1 MPGIESLNYLDYLVV
16 FLYGTLIIIAG
27 WIVSRFNERTSD
39 YFKGG
44 GRIPWGLS
52 AVSLFISGFSAFMF
66 VGAAGFTYRNGTS
79 AIILFSLAAPAYL
92 LGYFLYGQLWRRTRI
107 DTPLEFLTRRFSPGT
122 TYFYT
127 IISVV
132 PNVLILGIYIYTLCL
147 FISTA
152 FGFHSMSIGV
162 GGIVLTGIQVC
173 MLITGSILV
182 IYTLLGGLWAV
193 MVTDALQ
200 FIVLFVATLTMVPVA
215 YLFLGDGNSIDG
227 ISRLIHEAPEGYL
240 GFNLQDRPSLFWVA
254 YLINTVLGYNVNWHI
269 AQRYYSVPD
278 ERDTKKMA
286 LWCAGLSLVLPLFW
300 ILPVLASKVLYPDL
314 ASMWPELAE
323 PTEAAFVTLALDV
336 LPHGMMGVVVA
347 AMFAATMSS
356 ADTLLNWLS
365 AVITKDA
372 YVPLSQRLGWGLPSE
387 KAQLRVGRLC
397 VALMGIISILIAF
410 NMEKLG
416 GVFDVHTKATSLYSA
431 PMFIPVLLGLVF
443 TRSPWWSG
451 MISFGGGVVA
461 IIAVSLY
468 ANILHGLPANS
479 FNALFLDI
487 NLSVLGLE
495 VTRYELQML
504 VGTGASMACFFAS
517 MLLNKRKGTYKVRIE
532 HLEKDLRTPAWS
544 AVNEK
549 LDQRGMTA
557 YRLTARL
564 TLIVGGILILAV
576 IPTLNDPSWPINAI
590 GGTIALLIG
599 SCHYK
604 IYKQPETRYPKT
616 RNCKTHYVL
625 QVPIIHTHPIRQQP
639 KSGLHQLRWTPPVGY
654 IRIAVVFVEW
664 SFVYR

>member
-1 MPGIESLNYLDYLVV
+1 MPAIESLNYLDYLVV
-16 FLYGTLIIIAG
+16 FVYSTLIIAAG
-27 WIVSRFNERTSD
+27 WIVSRFNQKTSD

-79 AIILFSLAAPAYL
+79 AIILFSLAAPAYV

-122 TYFYT
+122 TYTYT
-127 IISVV
+127 IFSVV
-132 PNVLILGIYIYTLCL
+132 PNVLVLGIYIYTLCL
-147 FISTA
+147 FIATA
-152 FGFHSMSIGV
+152 FGFHTVSVELGFAT
-162 GGIVLTGIQVC
+162 LTGIQAC
-173 MLITGSILV
+173 MLATGIVLV
-182 IYTLLGGLWAV
+182 VYTLLGGLWAV

-200 FIVLFVATLTMVPVA
+200 FIVLFIATLIMVPVA
-215 YLFLGDGNSIDG
+215 YVFLGDGNGSDG
-227 ISRLIHEAPEGYL
+227 VVRLLNEAPEGYL
-240 GFNLQDRPSLFWVA
+240 GFNLQDRPTLFWGA
-254 YLINTVLGYNVNWHI
+254 YFINTLLGYNVNWHI

-278 ERDTKKMA
+278 ERDTRKMA

-323 PTEAAFVTLALDV
+323 PTEAAFVTLALDI
-336 LPHGMMGVVVA
+336 LPHGMIGIIVA

-356 ADTLLNWLS
+356 ADTLLNWLA
-365 AVITKDA
+365 AVLTKDA
-372 YVPLSQRLGWGLPSE
+372 FVPLSERIGWGVPDD
-387 KAQLRVGRLC
+387 KAQLRFGRIC
-397 VALMGIISILIAF
+397 VAGMGLLSILIAF

-443 TRSPWWSG
+443 TKTPWWSG
-451 MISFGGGVVA
+451 LVSFGVGVVA
-461 IIAVSLY
+461 IISVSLL
-468 ANILHGLPANS
+468 ANLSQGLPANS

-487 NLSVLGLE
+487 DMLVLGME

-517 MLLNKRKGTYKVRIE
+517 MLLNRRQGAYKSRIE
-532 HLEKDLRTPAWS
+532 HLETDLNTPAW
-544 AVNEK
+544 AEAHVK
-549 LDQRGMTA
+549 TDQRGLKA

-564 TLIVGGILILAV
+564 ALIIGGMLLLAV
-576 IPTLNDPSWPINAI
+576 IPTFNDPSWPINAI
-590 GGTIALLIG
+590 AGILALTIGITISKLVNNEKPEAINP
-599 SCHYK
+599 
-604 IYKQPETRYPKT
+604 KQ
-616 RNCKTHYVL
+616 
-625 QVPIIHTHPIRQQP
+625 
-639 KSGLHQLRWTPPVGY
+639 
-654 IRIAVVFVEW
+654 
-664 SFVYR
+664 